1 MKRIISV
8 IIILSL
14 LMTTLPGEVYAQ
26 IGDRVLSKNTQSP
39 SQTSKT
45 PSTKPGNNSVAPVYN
60 LPDINLGSYGLGV
73 KGEAPGI
80 SLKDVKMA
88 VNGTVGIGQ

>member
-1 MKRIISV
+1 MDSDRSCRKLLTKIISAV
-8 IIILSL
+8 LITSL
-14 LMTTLPGEVYAQ
+14 LPYDAVAQVYSSAQ
-26 IGDRVLSKNTQSP
+26 AKKSETNQS
-39 SQTSKT
+39 S
-45 PSTKPGNNSVAPVYN
+45 VYN